1 MKSFKIGQVAIPLW
15 LVAVLLISMFG
26 SVLGYIIW
34 TLNVEVEVQEP
45 INVLYYPPELSLYP
59 GETEDLEIDLE
70 NEASVNYSVT
80 LDFRLSDTS
89 YQSSYVTFSN
99 ETYTVVPGEQ
109 ILMAWVKVAADAPA
123 ANVSLT
129 VDLSRGVYPP
139 G

>member
-1 MKSFKIGQVAIPLW
+1 MRSFRIGHIAIPLW
-15 LVAVLLISMFG
+15 FVVVLLISMLG
-26 SVLGYIIW
+26 SVLGYVIL
-34 TLNVEVEVQEP
+34 TLNVEVEVKEP
-45 INVLYYPPELSLYP
+45 IRVLYYPLQLSLYP
-59 GETEDLEIDLE
+59 GEMEDLDIDLE

-80 LDFRLSDTS
+80 LDFRMNDTS

-109 ILMAWVKVAADAPA
+109 ILRAWVKIAANAPA

-129 VDLSRGVYPP
+129 VGLSREGYPP